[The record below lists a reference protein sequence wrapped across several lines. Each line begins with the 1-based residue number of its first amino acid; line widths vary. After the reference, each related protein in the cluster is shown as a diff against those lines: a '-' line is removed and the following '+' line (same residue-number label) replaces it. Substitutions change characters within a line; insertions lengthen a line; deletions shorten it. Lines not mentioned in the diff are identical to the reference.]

1 MTVNS
6 SQIRAQHSTCT
17 WFLHA
22 CMFSILHTFELW
34 CLTSQSACQP
44 TKDVCPEIT
53 ADMEEKEWPALTL
66 LRASNMGM
74 RTNLMKPI
82 CAVGLVTLSR
92 SMNGATGSPSLFSRS
107 LCKKYSSR
115 RQSTQG
121 SAISV
126 GRTSLEMSHA
136 LINIFLNCKKER
148 GRERDEAR
156 WYVSLRSVGSS
167 DVCAGWVHFIVH
179 LYS

>member
-1 MTVNS
+1 MVM
-6 SQIRAQHSTCT
+6 SQN
-17 WFLHA
+17 A
-22 CMFSILHTFELW
+22 CW
-34 CLTSQSACQP
+34 P
-44 TKDVCPEIT
+44 TKNVYLKIT
-53 ADMEEKEWPALTL
+53 ADTVEKNNWCYIHTALTL

-136 LINIFLNCKKER
+136 LINIFLNYKQWW
-148 GRERDEAR
+148 GMNERDMLENYAFLCVCVFEA
-156 WYVSLRSVGSS
+156 YILQFTDVQIFFDKGTFPSLHYAPNV
-167 DVCAGWVHFIVH
+167 
-179 LYS
+179 LY